1 MESLRQAHSS
11 SKGKEALPRMSL
23 LEHLEEL
30 RDRLIHSVIAIA
42 VAFALFW
49 IPLDGVVNHLAPLLH
64 WNVHL
69 DAGVRGV
76 DLVLDFLS
84 APIYRLLPKGHK
96 LAFLGVTDP
105 LILYVKV
112 AGLASLFL
120 AAPYIL
126 FQFWR
131 FAAPGLYSRERHY
144 IVPVV
149 IASTIFFVGGGA
161 FAYFVAFPFAAQ
173 FLLQMGAAFEPVL
186 TVERYF
192 RFLLTILLGLGLM
205 FELPIVLFLLAQLG
219 VVTPRFLMRNFRWAV
234 LIIFIA
240 AAIITP
246 TPDVVNMSLFALPTV
261 GLYLLGTIAAWFVV
275 RSKNKSRDETA
286 DSD

>member
-1 MESLRQAHSS
+1 
-11 SKGKEALPRMSL
+11 MSL
-23 LEHLEEL
+23 IEHLEEL
-30 RDRLIHSVIAIA
+30 RDRLIRSVIALAI
-42 VAFALFW
+42 AFALFW
-49 IPLDGVVNHLAPLLH
+49 IPLDELVNRIAPLLR

-69 DAGVRGV
+69 APGARGV
-76 DLVLDFLS
+76 DLVLDFLA
-84 APIYRLLPKGHK
+84 APIYRLLPEGHR

-120 AAPYIL
+120 AAPYVL
-126 FQFWR
+126 YQFWR
-131 FAAPGLYSRERHY
+131 FAAPGLYTRERHY

-149 IASTIFFVGGGA
+149 LASTIFFVGGGA

-205 FELPIVLFLLAQLG
+205 FELPVALFLLAQLG
-219 VVTPRFLMRNFRWAV
+219 VVTPRFLLRNFRWAV

-275 RSKNKSRDETA
+275 RQKARREE
-286 DSD
+286 